1 MNPSIGRC
9 VTWLSLV
16 LLLTVA
22 ADAQAAAARFSTP
35 EAAGDALAKALKGP
49 DQAELRRV
57 LGDDW
62 RTYIPTDGV
71 ERSDVEAFIEDY
83 EASHQIVA
91 SGSRSHIG
99 VGHSGWLLPIP
110 LVRDAEG
117 WYFDT
122 KAAREEI
129 LMRRIGGNE
138 MSVVEALL
146 AYYDAQREYAMQSD
160 DGGEPP
166 HYASKLVS
174 SPGKHDGLYWPSE
187 KGEAKSPLGPY
198 FAKPPQ
204 GDTYYGYHY
213 RVLTSQGASAPGGAY
228 DYMSGGLMS
237 HGFALLAWPA
247 SYGESGVMS
256 FVISHDGQVYQKD
269 LGKDTP
275 RVATAINRFDP
286 DSSWA
291 EVPVTP

>member
-1 MNPSIGRC
+1 MNPLDRKMRHVVVLGITAYRGRRC
-9 VTWLSLV
+9 ASG
-16 LLLTVA
+16 
-22 ADAQAAAARFSTP
+22 AAARFSTP

-91 SGSRSHIG
+91 SGSRSRIG

-174 SPGKHDGLYWPSE
+174 SPGKHRWV
-187 KGEAKSPLGPY
+187 
-198 FAKPPQ
+198 
-204 GDTYYGYHY
+204 
-213 RVLTSQGASAPGGAY
+213 VL
-228 DYMSGGLMS
+228 
-237 HGFALLAWPA
+237 
-247 SYGESGVMS
+247 
-256 FVISHDGQVYQKD
+256 
-269 LGKDTP
+269 
-275 RVATAINRFDP
+275 
-286 DSSWA
+286 A
-291 EVPVTP
+291 E